1 MKRIAAIQ
9 EKLVRYA
16 IGLTADSACLG
27 VDAALVRIK
36 GSGPEM
42 LIKVVKDKHF
52 RHPPGLQNR
61 LLAARRSARDLA
73 VLSFELG
80 TEMAEVVLGLQEWA
94 QSENIEVDFVASPGY
109 TVAHIPTRGA
119 ESAAGRLAIGDP
131 NVIASQ
137 TGLPVVS
144 DFAAA
149 DMAVGGQGN
158 VLHPYAD
165 WVLFSRPD
173 RVSACLHLGGYASL
187 TIVTPELHEVLAFD
201 VGPCLASID
210 SSVRLLTHATQT
222 RDRDGAIAGK
232 GLVID
237 EFLEYLLSHPY
248 FARVPPKSTSHDE
261 FGPEEYLRDALN
273 GRRDHSLEDMLAT
286 VTMAVGYSITRAF
299 SRFVYPSHSV
309 SRLILSGEG
318 LHNRTLMRN
327 VKTGIKE
334 AVVRKTD
341 RYGIP
346 CNVVDP
352 LSACILGSEAFFG
365 NPTNLPSATGAKRQ
379 VTTGR
384 ITMP

>member
-1 MKRIAAIQ
+1 MTLAKVRD
-9 EKLVRYA
+9 KSVRYA

-36 GSGPEM
+36 GSGPDM

-61 LLAARRSARDLA
+61 LLSARQSARDLA
-73 VLSFELG
+73 ALSFELG
-80 TEMAEVVLGLQEWA
+80 AQMAEVAGSLQDWA
-94 QSENIEVDFVASPGY
+94 QSENLDVDFAATPGY
-109 TVAHIPTRGA
+109 TMAHIPTRGGETA
-119 ESAAGRLAIGDP
+119 SGHLAIGEP
-131 NVIASQ
+131 NVIAAE

-144 DFAAA
+144 DFAVS

-158 VLHPYAD
+158 VLHPFAD
-165 WVLFSRPD
+165 WVLFHRPD
-173 RVSACLHLGGYASL
+173 RTNACLHLGGFASL
-187 TIVTPELHEVLAFD
+187 TVVTPDVKDVLAFD
-201 VGPCLASID
+201 VGPCLLSID

-222 RDRDGAIAGK
+222 RDRDGSIAGK

-237 EFLEYLLSHPY
+237 EVLEYLLSHPY
-248 FARVPPKSTSHDE
+248 FTRVPPKSTSRDE

-273 GRRDHSLEDMLAT
+273 GRRDHSLEDMIAT

-299 SRFVYPSHSV
+299 TRFVYPNYSI

-318 LHNRTLMRN
+318 LRNRTLMRN
-327 VKTGIKE
+327 VKTGIKD
-334 AVVRKTD
+334 AVLRKTD
-341 RYGIP
+341 RYGIA

-352 LSACILGSEAFFG
+352 LSAAILGNEAIFG
-365 NPTNLPSATGAKRQ
+365 NPTNIPSATGAKRQ
-379 VTTGR
+379 VQVGR